1 MSTLEERNKN
11 SYNKLVSQCKQ
22 YFCFNKTK
30 KKKIIEEVQLKFK
43 ENKLKFI
50 LNIAE

>member
-1 MSTLEERNKN
+1 MSQEKVDCYKKEKANRPAARRAN
-11 SYNKLVSQCKQ
+11 Q
-22 YFCFNKTK
+22 TK